1 MKVHNK
7 YIEKTYSPLVN
18 NKTLLSNNPLLF
30 EQDSL
35 KGIYNNHGN

>member
-7 YIEKTYSPLVN
+7 YIEKTYSLLVN

>member
-7 YIEKTYSPLVN
+7 YLEKTYSSLVN
-18 NKTLLSNNPLLF
+18 NKTLLSNNHLLF

-35 KGIYNNHGN
+35 EGIYNNQDN